1 MLHHG
6 RKTVQKESVIS
17 SNNELD
23 RGLLYGEACFET
35 MRVIKG
41 EIFAWDAHL
50 ARLQQGLAAF
60 ALACPQ
66 GLLSRCLEAAERV
79 GEDALLRLTLSGG
92 ITPRGLIPD
101 GERTAHAHI
110 QAWPYHPATEP
121 LALRTLHW
129 PLRGMSRMAKFTAD
143 YAFTIRLL
151 HQARHA
157 GQLGEH
163 EQALFTLDDDLLCM
177 ETANILLLLN
187 GEWLTPDSDALLPG
201 VVRAALLEAGV
212 LRACRS
218 PADWLQVCDAV
229 AICNS
234 GCFIRPVSVVNGRRL
249 DEHAGRFA
257 VLLDAL
263 RGRKGVPENI
273 LCA

>member
-1 MLHHG
+1 
-6 RKTVQKESVIS
+6 
-17 SNNELD
+17 
-23 RGLLYGEACFET
+23 
-35 MRVIKG
+35 MRVIRG

-60 ALACPQ
+60 GLACPE
-66 GLLSRCLEAAERV
+66 GLLPRCLEAAETA
-79 GEDALLRLTLSGG
+79 GEDVLLRLTISGG
-92 ITPRGLIPD
+92 VAPRGLIPD
-101 GERTAHAHI
+101 GERQTEVHI
-110 QAWPYHPATEP
+110 QAWPYHPASEP

-129 PLRGMSRMAKFTAD
+129 PLSGMARIAKFTAD

-163 EQALFTLDDDLLCM
+163 EQALFTLGDDVLCM

-201 VVRAALLEAGV
+201 VVRQALLESGV
-212 LRACRS
+212 LRACRC
-218 PADWLQVCDAV
+218 PVDWLQVCDAM

-234 GCFIRPVSVVNGRRL
+234 GSFIRAVASVNGRRL
-249 DEHAGRFA
+249 DVHPDQFA
-257 VLLDAL
+257 ALLDAL
-263 RGRKGVPENI
+263 RGRQGVPEHM
-273 LCA
+273 L